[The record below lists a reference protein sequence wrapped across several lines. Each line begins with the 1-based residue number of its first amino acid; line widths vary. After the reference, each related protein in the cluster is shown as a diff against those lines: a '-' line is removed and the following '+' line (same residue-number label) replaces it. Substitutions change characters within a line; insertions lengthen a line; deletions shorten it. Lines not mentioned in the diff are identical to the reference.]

1 MAVLMAQLRA
11 ASPPLYWA
19 ALAHAIAIPILLV
32 LLAVDSRTVL
42 GINPWIKPLKF
53 FVSVLIYLI
62 TVAWLLKEVP
72 MGGLGSAI
80 GWAVAIS
87 MVVENVLIVLQSARG
102 VRSHFNADSPFDI
115 AVFATMGMFILVNSA
130 AMALFLVSALRAQPH
145 LSSGY
150 LTGIRLG
157 VFLFLLGSAEAV
169 FMLTRQSHTVG
180 GPDGGSGLPFVN
192 WSTKFGDLRIGHFI
206 GLHALQALPLAGWL
220 IDRWGIPH
228 APLAVVVAA
237 VAYCAV
243 FALLTLQALSGKP
256 FLF

>member
-19 ALAHAIAIPILLV
+19 AVAHAIAIPV
-32 LLAVDSRTVL
+32 LLISLAADSRTIL
-42 GINPWIKPLKF
+42 GVNPWIKPLKF
-53 FVSVLIYLI
+53 FVSVLIYLL
-62 TVAWLLKEVP
+62 TVAWLLKEIP
-72 MGGLGSAI
+72 SGRLGAAI
-80 GWAVAIS
+80 GWAIAIS
-87 MVVENVLIVLQSARG
+87 MVVENACIAMQSARG

-115 AVFATMGMFILVNSA
+115 AVFAIMGSFIVLNSV
-130 AMALFLVSALRAQPH
+130 AMAVLLLATLRAQPH
-145 LSSGY
+145 LASGY

-169 FMLTRQSHTVG
+169 FMLARQSHTVG
-180 GPDGGSGLPFVN
+180 GPDGGPGLPFVN

-220 IDRWGIPH
+220 IDRWAIPH
-228 APLAVVVAA
+228 APLAVVAA
-237 VAYCAV
+237 AALYCAV
-243 FALLTLQALSGKP
+243 FALLTLQALAGKP